1 MTERIVDYLSALVST
16 VGDIDTVHCLAE
28 RRTIND
34 ADNNKTEIPYVYAN
48 GGNYR
53 PVEVDGGSVSYWRLG
68 SPISMTEG
76 EGFSVPKPL
85 SATYPLRFFAIVNRD
100 NINPLT
106 YSQDVANVLQQENS
120 TDLRTQL
127 GAKRVKITVNAVET
141 ETSKLWREEFK
152 VPVEDLHYTRAMIA
166 IDVTVNVVANREC
179 WVNCDSYPDILQG
192 FPWCSETEATIDRLT
207 PEQIACVENYLCEIV
222 PCNDATYTNSDGSYS
237 GSVASGAN
245 LDIPNIDFT
254 DSDGTTTSVP
264 SVQNIVATPI
274 PPCADA
280 TVQLNGTTVGT
291 IPSGDSD
298 SFAVNLDGSPSG
310 VWDGTAWQVTSTP
323 CADATVELNGV
334 EMTTIPSGD
343 TENISI
349 RQSSGA
355 TEVGSKQGVHWRIDD
370 SAISINGSPV
380 ADVKAEDSLDID
392 VTQDGLPVGSW
403 NGSEWVIP
411 TVTGGA
417 TLEIGVFSDA
427 GATIPIVSAD
437 FGDTVYIKLTVV
449 GITPTNYRF
458 FICENNVNFNLIEQA
473 SNIYA
478 QTISTFNDL
487 IIYGEAEDGSIAACA
502 LDATT
507 LTINADADANAFIA
521 AHNAASGQVMAILQ
535 QEVIQG
541 TFQRLKGTG
550 TTYGSDLWTKLSN
563 SNSEIYPYT
572 PVSDSIASAAAYAVD
587 MINPDVLAVFNNF
600 IPADYSVNGVIGN
613 PTKYL
618 AMKRSPSDY
627 DQNSIGADTYG
638 RNVSTSA
645 QHCTVGASASDA
657 NGNATLVQTCG
668 VEAFKVNSTLFT
680 IIGVNNLIG
689 LSSINRT
696 TSTTQEYYND
706 GVLTKTAAATS
717 LTPTTTK
724 FYGHAYSK
732 SDLTSDRNSNQQLA
746 MVASR
751 CGFTAFEM
759 NDWFEVWDYYQT
771 NIITGGRN
779 V

>member
-1 MTERIVDYLSALVST
+1 MTERIVDYLSALVAT
-16 VGDIDTVHCLAE
+16 VGDIETSYCLAE

-34 ADNNKTEIPYVYAN
+34 ADNNKTEIPYVYAT

-106 YSQDVANVLQQENS
+106 YSQDIANVLQQENS
-120 TDLRTQL
+120 NDLRTQL

-222 PCNDATYTNSDGSYS
+222 PCDDATYTNSDGSYS
-237 GSVASGAN
+237 GSIASGAN

-280 TVQLNGTTVGT
+280 TVQLNGTTIGT
-291 IPSGDSD
+291 IASGATGD
-298 SFAVNLDGSPSG
+298 FPVNLDGSPSG

-323 CADATVELNGV
+323 CDDATIELNGV

-392 VTQDGLPVGSW
+392 VTQDGSPVGSW
-403 NGSEWVIP
+403 NGSAWIVPPCAKDVFIKFGFQSGDDETGALTIDADNAGTFTSTSDDGSSGTITYNVNGGGFAAFVNPTLLGIGDTIAAKR
-411 TVTGGA
+411 TVTTGEGFA
-417 TLEIGVFSDA
+417 
-427 GATIPIVSAD
+427 
-437 FGDTVYIKLTVV
+437 K
-449 GITPTNYRF
+449 
-458 FICENNVNFNLIEQA
+458 
-473 SNIYA
+473 
-478 QTISTFNDL
+478 IS
-487 IIYGEAEDGSIAACA
+487 
-502 LDATT
+502 
-507 LTINADADANAFIA
+507 
-521 AHNAASGQVMAILQ
+521 
-535 QEVIQG
+535 G
-541 TFQRLKGTG
+541 T
-550 TTYGSDLWTKLSN
+550 Y
-563 SNSEIYPYT
+563 
-572 PVSDSIASAAAYAVD
+572 V
-587 MINPDVLAVFNNF
+587 
-600 IPADYSVNGVIGN
+600 
-613 PTKYL
+613 
-618 AMKRSPSDY
+618 
-627 DQNSIGADTYG
+627 
-638 RNVSTSA
+638 
-645 QHCTVGASASDA
+645 
-657 NGNATLVQTCG
+657 
-668 VEAFKVNSTLFT
+668 
-680 IIGVNNLIG
+680 
-689 LSSINRT
+689 
-696 TSTTQEYYND
+696 
-706 GVLTKTAAATS
+706 
-717 LTPTTTK
+717 
-724 FYGHAYSK
+724 
-732 SDLTSDRNSNQQLA
+732 
-746 MVASR
+746 
-751 CGFTAFEM
+751 
-759 NDWFEVWDYYQT
+759 
-771 NIITGGRN
+771 
-779 V
+779 